1 MSIKLSSVLAGR
13 LASRLSSRLSEGLYS
28 SAQEW
33 SPLELASCRLLLD
46 ASDISTLFTNTG
58 ATTQVTASGQT
69 VKAWRDKTANAT
81 LFTEATN
88 APTYTESGGLKY
100 LVFTGKRLDSTIDM
114 SAINAM
120 TICAAVRREAGTDI
134 VLINQNNG
142 TGNPGF
148 SMQYSTVPAITAV
161 SNVGTSRQ
169 TSPQTVSSQPYTEV
183 VTGFFRR
190 SSALLQTRINGVN
203 GTALTT
209 SQGAGAWGNATVR
222 ISGRTSD
229 GIRTLTG
236 NIYALLLFTEILAG
250 EDLAAVESWLAA
262 RAGVTL

>member
-1 MSIKLSSVLAGR
+1 MSVSNIIMNIPGG
-13 LASRLSSRLSEGLYS
+13 EE
-28 SAQEW
+28 EW
-33 SPLELASCRLLLD
+33 SPLNIASCRLCLD
-46 ASDISTLFTNTG
+46 ASDMSTLFTDTA
-58 ATTQVTASGQT
+58 ATTAVTASGQT

-88 APTYTESGGLKY
+88 APTYTEAGGLKY
-100 LVFTGKRLDSTIDM
+100 LVFTGKRLDSTLDM
-114 SAINAM
+114 SSLNAM

-134 VLINQNNG
+134 MLINQNNG
-142 TGNPGF
+142 SVNPGF
-148 SMQYSTVPAITAV
+148 SMQYNTAPAIVAG
-161 SNVGTSRQ
+161 SNVGTTRQ
-169 TSPQTVSSQPYTEV
+169 TSPQNVSAQPYTEI

-203 GTALTT
+203 GTATT
-209 SQGAGAWGNATVR
+209 SSQGAGTWGNANVR

-250 EDLAAVESWLAA
+250 DDLTAVESWLAA
-262 RAGVTL
+262 RSGVTL